1 MFTYN
6 IFIYADYIDLTEFML
21 SIQESIEEIIILMN
35 ERLVKTIFEFL
46 ITN

>member
-35 ERLVKTIFEFL
+35 ERLVKTIFVFL
-46 ITN
+46 IIN